1 MNYAKPLAMVAACVA
16 ISACGGSGE
25 TAAETDTAE
34 ASGETAEDSAPAQA
48 AGAGGEYVSC
58 LLNVPTGPEKKHFV
72 SLAAP
77 APAGADQESLEADF
91 TAKLKADH
99 GVDGTLVAICNLG
112 DQSSVER
119 GQAYTT
125 GRSEER
131 GMTTVEVE
139 FP

>member
-1 MNYAKPLAMVAACVA
+1 MRTFKISIIAFAAATLA
-16 ISACGGSGE
+16 ACGGSGE
-25 TAAETDTAE
+25 TAAESDAAE

-48 AGAGGEYVSC
+48 AGAGGQFVSC

-91 TAKLKADH
+91 TAKLKAEH

-112 DQSSVER
+112 DQASVAR

-131 GMTTVEVE
+131 GLTTIEVE

>member
-1 MNYAKPLAMVAACVA
+1 MRTFKYSIIAFAAATLA
-16 ISACGGSGE
+16 ACGGSGE
-25 TAAETDTAE
+25 TEAETDAGD
-34 ASGETAEDSAPAQA
+34 ASGETAENTAPAQA
-48 AGAGGEYVSC
+48 AGAGGQYVSC

-72 SLAAP
+72 SRAAP